1 MTASADG
8 RIPGAPGDGYSRG
21 PGDRYS
27 GAPGDRYSGDAAS
40 DHSVGEL
47 IGNISNDLS
56 QLFRQEVELAKA
68 EVKVEAAKAGKA
80 AGMLGG
86 AGFAGYLAV
95 VLLSFAAVFGLANVM
110 DPGWAALIVAVVWA
124 VIGAILY
131 ARGRSKLKTVDPMP
145 RRTVDTIKED
155 AQWLKNPTG

>member
-1 MTASADG
+1 VTTPYPQDGSA
-8 RIPGAPGDGYSRG
+8 
-21 PGDRYS
+21 
-27 GAPGDRYSGDAAS
+27 
-40 DHSVGEL
+40 HSEPVAETSLGEL

-68 EVKVEAAKAGKA
+68 EVKQEASKAGKA
-80 AGMLGG
+80 AGMLGV

-110 DPGWAALIVAVVWA
+110 DAGWAALIIAAVWA
-124 VIGAILY
+124 VIGGVLFVT
-131 ARGRSKLKTVDPMP
+131 GRNKLKTVDPVP
-145 RRTVDTIKED
+145 HRTVDTIKED

>member
-1 MTASADG
+1 MSAPYTDNH
-8 RIPGAPGDGYSRG
+8 RPDPGDTSI
-21 PGDRYS
+21 
-27 GAPGDRYSGDAAS
+27 
-40 DHSVGEL
+40 GEV

-68 EVKVEAAKAGKA
+68 EVKEEAAKAGKA

-95 VLLSFAAVFGLANVM
+95 VLLSFALVFGLANVM
-110 DPGWAALIVAVVWA
+110 DAGWAALIVAVIWLI
-124 VIGAILY
+124 IGAVLY
-131 ARGRSKLKTVDPMP
+131 QNGRKKLKTVDPTP
-145 RRTVDTIKED
+145 RRTVDTLKED

>member
-1 MTASADG
+1 MTAP
-8 RIPGAPGDGYSRG
+8 R
-21 PGDRYS
+21 DR
-27 GAPGDRYSGDAAS
+27 S
-40 DHSVGEL
+40 DQVAETSIGEL
-47 IGNISNDLS
+47 IGDISNDLS

-68 EVKVEAAKAGKA
+68 EIKQEASKAGKA

-95 VLLSFAAVFGLANVM
+95 VLLSFALVFGLANVM
-110 DPGWAALIVAVVWA
+110 DAGWAALIVAVIWA
-124 VIGAILY
+124 IIGAVLY
-131 ARGRSKLKTVDPMP
+131 AAGRKRLKTVDPVP

>member
-1 MTASADG
+1 VTTPPPHDVSEQ
-8 RIPGAPGDGYSRG
+8 
-21 PGDRYS
+21 
-27 GAPGDRYSGDAAS
+27 AAETS
-40 DHSVGEL
+40 IGEL

-68 EVKVEAAKAGKA
+68 EIKQEASKAGKA

-110 DPGWAALIVAVVWA
+110 DAGWAALIVAAVWA
-124 VIGAILY
+124 VIGAVLFVT
-131 ARGRSKLKTVDPMP
+131 GRNKLKTVDPVP
-145 RRTVDTIKED
+145 HRTVNTLKED